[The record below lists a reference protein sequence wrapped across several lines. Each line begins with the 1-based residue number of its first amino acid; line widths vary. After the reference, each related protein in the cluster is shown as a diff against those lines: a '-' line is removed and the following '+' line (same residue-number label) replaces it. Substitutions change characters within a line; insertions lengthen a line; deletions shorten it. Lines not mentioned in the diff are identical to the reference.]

1 MVTMD
6 PVMKLE
12 ASLARKIADIAL
24 LGAAGLVLSESLDR
38 LA

>member
-12 ASLARKIADIAL
+12 ASLTRKIADIAL
-24 LGAAGLVLSESLDR
+24 LGAVGLVLSESLDR